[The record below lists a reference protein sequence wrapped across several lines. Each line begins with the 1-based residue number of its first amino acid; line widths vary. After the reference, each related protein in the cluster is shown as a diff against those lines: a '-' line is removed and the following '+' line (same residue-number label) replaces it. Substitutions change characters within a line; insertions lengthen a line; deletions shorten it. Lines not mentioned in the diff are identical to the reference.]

1 LTSPCCTLRKPLNL
15 RRLSL
20 AVHPNIR
27 VFAGGRKSDPEVLVF
42 LDLADG
48 VLIIL
53 LIKVNFQSGIL
64 NPEEA
69 HMVERLKLS

>member
-1 LTSPCCTLRKPLNL
+1 MELCRCQKHWPCTWISGFLQVAK
-15 RRLSL
+15 
-20 AVHPNIR
+20 
-27 VFAGGRKSDPEVLVF
+27 KSDPEVLVF

-53 LIKVNFQSGIL
+53 FIKVNFQSGIL

-69 HMVERLKLS
+69 YMVERIKLS